1 MMTNKIAIIGL
12 GYVGL
17 PLSIAFNKKFKVIGY
32 DNNLQRIKQLNKFK
46 DITRE
51 VSSNELKKNKTIKF
65 TSKKSE
71 LNSCVIFIVT
81 VPTPLNKSKKPDL
94 SNLIEATS
102 LIAKKIKKNSIVIYE
117 STTFPGCT
125 EEICVPIL
133 EKQSGLKYNKDFY
146 CGYSPE
152 RVNPGDKKRKL
163 SQISKIVSGS
173 NNKSLKRIYNLY
185 NKVIKSKIFKVNSIK
200 IAEGAKII
208 ENTQR
213 DINIALM
220 NEFSIIFEKLGINF
234 EDVLKAAKT
243 KWNFIDFRPGLVGG
257 HCIGIDPYY
266 LSYKSKKIGYNPK
279 IILAG
284 RILND
289 KMSRYESNLIYQK
302 IKKKNKPKVLVM
314 GLSFKENIPD
324 IRNSKSFDFINY
336 LKMKKINV
344 DCFDNNVDHK
354 EVEKKYKIKPISYLK
369 KRKYDAVAILVSHK
383 NFINYKKKILSLVS
397 KNGIIY
403 DLKNIYKTNFK
414 IFKANE
420 KYL

>member
-1 MMTNKIAIIGL
+1 MTNKIAIIGL

>member
-302 IKKKNKPKVLVM
+302 IKKKK
-314 GLSFKENIPD
+314 
-324 IRNSKSFDFINY
+324 
-336 LKMKKINV
+336 
-344 DCFDNNVDHK
+344 
-354 EVEKKYKIKPISYLK
+354 
-369 KRKYDAVAILVSHK
+369 
-383 NFINYKKKILSLVS
+383 
-397 KNGIIY
+397 
-403 DLKNIYKTNFK
+403 
-414 IFKANE
+414 
-420 KYL
+420 

>member
-1 MMTNKIAIIGL
+1 MTNKIAIIGL

-284 RILND
+284 RMLND

-336 LKMKKINV
+336 LKMKKISV

>member
-213 DINIALM
+213 DINSALM

-383 NFINYKKKILSLVS
+383 NFINYKKKF
-397 KNGIIY
+397 Y
-403 DLKNIYKTNFK
+403 R
-414 IFKANE
+414 
-420 KYL
+420 